1 MLDGSSMTVGEG
13 SPFRP
18 NRRIS
23 NKATDRAYLWFQ
35 RNQSKLLA
43 IDIVCIVVLF
53 FLHLFPSTFQFFIQ
67 ENVNAIQIAA
77 IVLVSS
83 IALSVVWKGIVPIVI
98 CILGIVLIHNSLILP
113 YYAQPQPGEASFG
126 EVKFR
131 WTLYT
136 PTAVSMGA
144 NMHFFLGVSMVI
156 FSIIIAYRPTL
167 LFTRNRPDSI
177 DSEWLKYPLWHDN
190 TLLADGRTEYS
201 VPIKMLMTDQERYV
215 LWRYEYILASIYGT
229 PHLVRPEGYVPKY
242 STSICRDRESGRIIG
257 KARYNGFFV

>member
-1 MLDGSSMTVGEG
+1 MGVGEG
-13 SPFRP
+13 SSFRP

-23 NKATDRAYLWFQ
+23 NKAIDRAYLWFQ
-35 RNQSKLLA
+35 RNESKLFA
-43 IDIVCIVVLF
+43 IDIICIAVLF
-53 FLHLFPSTFQFFIQ
+53 FLHLFPSTFQFFVQ
-67 ENVNAIQIAA
+67 ENINAIQIAA
-77 IVLVSS
+77 IVLVSC

-113 YYAQPQPGEASFG
+113 YYSQPQPGEASFG

-136 PTAVSMGA
+136 PTAVSVGTSM
-144 NMHFFLGVSMVI
+144 NFFLGVSMVI
-156 FSIIIAYRPTL
+156 FSIIIAYRPSL
-167 LFTRNRPDSI
+167 LFTRNRPESV

-201 VPIKMLMTDQERYV
+201 VPIRMLMTNQERYV

-242 STSICRDRESGRIIG
+242 STSIYRDRESGRIIG

>member
-1 MLDGSSMTVGEG
+1 MGVGEG
-13 SPFRP
+13 SSFRP

-23 NKATDRAYLWFQ
+23 NKAIDRAYLWFQ
-35 RNQSKLLA
+35 RNESKLFA
-43 IDIVCIVVLF
+43 IDIICIAVLF
-53 FLHLFPSTFQFFIQ
+53 FLHLSPSTFQFFIQ
-67 ENVNAIQIAA
+67 ENINAIQIAA
-77 IVLVSS
+77 IVLVSC
-83 IALSVVWKGIVPIVI
+83 IALSVVWKGIVPIII

-113 YYAQPQPGEASFG
+113 YYSQPQPGEASFG

-136 PTAVSMGA
+136 PTAVSVGTSM
-144 NMHFFLGVSMVI
+144 NFFLGLSMVI
-156 FSIIIAYRPTL
+156 FSIILAYRPSL
-167 LFTRNRPDSI
+167 LFTRNRPESV

-190 TLLADGRTEYS
+190 TLLADGGTEYS
-201 VPIKMLMTDQERYV
+201 VPIRMLMTHQERYV

-242 STSICRDRESGRIIG
+242 STRIYRDRESGRIIG

>member
-1 MLDGSSMTVGEG
+1 MGGVGEG

-35 RNQSKLLA
+35 RNESKLLA
-43 IDIVCIVVLF
+43 IDIVSIVVLF

-67 ENVNAIQIAA
+67 ENVNAIQITA

-113 YYAQPQPGEASFG
+113 YYSQPEPGEASLE

-136 PTAVSMGA
+136 PTAVSVGA
-144 NMHFFLGVSMVI
+144 SMNFFLGVSMVI
-156 FSIIIAYRPTL
+156 FSIIIAYRPSL
-167 LFTRNRPDSI
+167 LFTRNRPNSV
-177 DSEWLKYPLWHDN
+177 DSEWLKYPIWHDS

-201 VPIKMLMTDQERYV
+201 VPIKMLMTHQERYI
-215 LWRYEYILASIYGT
+215 LWRYEYILASIYGS
-229 PHLVRPEGYVPKY
+229 PHLVRPEGHVPKY
-242 STSICRDRESGRIIG
+242 STSIYRDRQSGRILG
-257 KARYNGFFV
+257 KARFNGFFV